1 MKKRDRFFKLY
12 TFCYMPY
19 VKMMR
24 SVWHLFTNVL
34 DQLYMSICD
43 KFTNIKTI
51 LFQIGNWANE
61 TLLFHVVATF
71 YLITLSNKNV
81 ARVIISHEKYI
92 YVCIFC
98 LFVILTNNNVRF
110 WSQVK
115 GNIFLILNCKEEMFT
130 YTRSKLLKN
139 SFSWCFVI
147 TFSSGHFRA
156 WTYYYSILLCT
167 LL

>member
-1 MKKRDRFFKLY
+1 MSSQKCKYKKEKIWGKCQGDHTPSPILKSLNSGVEMKKRDRFFKFY

-19 VKMMR
+19 IKMMR

-51 LFQIGNWANE
+51 LFRVGNWANE

-110 WSQVK
+110 
-115 GNIFLILNCKEEMFT
+115 
-130 YTRSKLLKN
+130 
-139 SFSWCFVI
+139 
-147 TFSSGHFRA
+147 
-156 WTYYYSILLCT
+156 
-167 LL
+167 